1 MHSFIMERGVKN
13 HMLNNSAQ
21 EDGETYSLTQVAQS
35 QALEIPEA
43 APIRLQRL
51 DLARHAV
58 TAPDGR
64 HYVVATFDDT
74 RVGNGYIT
82 AVYPQQG
89 GYLTLVRLVVCEYS
103 SESRQ
108 EAVQRHLELAEA
120 IQQGRLNE
128 YRNKVVYH
136 A

>member
-1 MHSFIMERGVKN
+1 MVHN
-13 HMLNNSAQ
+13 PAQ
-21 EDGETYSLTQVAQS
+21 EDSETYSLSRATRTQAIEV
-35 QALEIPEA
+35 PEA
-43 APIRLQRL
+43 GPIRLQRL

-58 TAPDGR
+58 TDPDGK

-74 RVGNGYIT
+74 RAGNGYIT

-108 EAVQRHLELAEA
+108 AAAQRHIELAEA
-120 IQQGRLNE
+120 VQQGRLND
-128 YRNKVVYH
+128 YRNRVVYH

>member
-1 MHSFIMERGVKN
+1 MVQN
-13 HMLNNSAQ
+13 PAQ
-21 EDGETYSLTQVAQS
+21 EDSETYSLAQMARA
-35 QALEIPEA
+35 QAIEVPEA
-43 APIRLQRL
+43 GPIRLQRL

-64 HYVVATFDDT
+64 QYVVATFDDT
-74 RVGNGYIT
+74 RAGNGYIS
-82 AVYPQQG
+82 AVYPQQS

-108 EAVQRHLELAEA
+108 AAVQRHIELAEA

-128 YRNKVVYH
+128 YRNRVVYH

>member
-1 MHSFIMERGVKN
+1 MVNDSTQKN
-13 HMLNNSAQ
+13 
-21 EDGETYSLTQVAQS
+21 GETYSLTQVTQM
-35 QALEIPEA
+35 QAVEIPEA

-51 DLARHAV
+51 DLARHSV

-64 HYVVATFDDT
+64 QYVVATFDDT
-74 RVGNGYIT
+74 RAGNGYLS

-89 GYLTLVRLVVCEYS
+89 GYLTLYRLLICEYS
-103 SESRQ
+103 SESQQ
-108 EAVQRHLELAEA
+108 EAVQRHIELAEA
-120 IQQGRLNE
+120 IQQGRLND